1 MTATVTPPAARL
13 AHPPR
18 TASRTRARRARGAR
32 PDGMCCS
39 AASPCCGSSRCCG
52 RSTPRCGPTR
62 TPAKH
67 GYLSWPH
74 SLSFENF
81 TDAWNQSGMPHFFWN
96 SVLITVPAVLG
107 TLLFSAAVAFFV
119 SRFDFRWN
127 VVLLMLFTAGNL
139 LPAQVLIT
147 PLYRLY
153 LLIPLPGWMSDSFL
167 LYNSVWGI
175 IVIHIAYQCGFCTF
189 VLSNYMRTIPKEITE
204 AALVDGAPVWR
215 QFFQI
220 VLPLCRPAFAALA
233 TLESIWIYNDFF
245 WSLALIETGD
255 KRPIT
260 SALANLQGA
269 VLHQSQPHR
278 GRRTDDRD
286 PDAAGVLRAPAPVH
300 QRAHH
305 RFGQGL
311 SRRPA
316 LRSPA
321 RHRNTAPLPIPFA
334 DETRR
339 SPPMRS
345 PSPLRQCP

>member
-1 MTATVTPPAARL
+1 MTATATPPAAG
-13 AHPPR
+13 
-18 TASRTRARRARGAR
+18 SRTR
-32 PDGMCCS
+32 
-39 AASPCCGSSRCCG
+39 
-52 RSTPRCGPTR
+52 R
-62 TPAKH
+62 TPPGDTGPSRPRSQAGRHLLLGGIALLWLVPLLWAVYTSLRPYEDTARH
-67 GYLSWPH
+67 GYLSWPRGL
-74 SLSFENF
+74 SLENF
-81 TDAWNQSGMPHFFWN
+81 SDAWNQSGMPHFFWN

-119 SRFDFRWN
+119 TRFDFRWN
-127 VVLLMLFTAGNL
+127 IVLLMLFTAGNL

-153 LLIPLPGWMSDSFL
+153 LLIPLPWWMSDSLL

-255 KRPIT
+255 KRPVT
-260 SALANLQGA
+260 SALANLQGQYFTNPN
-269 VLHQSQPHR
+269 LI
-278 GRRTDDRD
+278 
-286 PDAAGVLRAPAPVH
+286 AAGALMTAIPTLLVYFAL
-300 QRAHH
+300 QRQ
-305 RFGQGL
+305 FISGL
-311 SRRPA
+311 TIGSGKG
-316 LRSPA
+316 
-321 RHRNTAPLPIPFA
+321 
-334 DETRR
+334 
-339 SPPMRS
+339 
-345 PSPLRQCP
+345 

>member
-1 MTATVTPPAARL
+1 MTATATPPAAGSRTR
-13 AHPPR
+13 R
-18 TASRTRARRARGAR
+18 TASQESGPSR
-32 PDGMCCS
+32 PKSQAGRHVLLGGIALLWLVPLLWAVYTSLRPYSDT
-39 AASPCCGSSRCCG
+39 SRN
-52 RSTPRCGPTR
+52 
-62 TPAKH
+62 
-67 GYLSWPH
+67 GYLSWPR
-74 SLSFENF
+74 SLSLENF
-81 TDAWNQSGMPHFFWN
+81 SDAWSQSGMPHFFWN

-127 VVLLMLFTAGNL
+127 IVLLMLFTAGNL

-175 IVIHIAYQCGFCTF
+175 VFIHIAYQCGFCTF

-260 SALANLQGA
+260 SALANLQGQYFTNPN
-269 VLHQSQPHR
+269 LI
-278 GRRTDDRD
+278 
-286 PDAAGVLRAPAPVH
+286 AAGALMTAIPTLLVYFAL
-300 QRAHH
+300 QRQ
-305 RFGQGL
+305 FISGL
-311 SRRPA
+311 TIGSGKG
-316 LRSPA
+316 
-321 RHRNTAPLPIPFA
+321 
-334 DETRR
+334 
-339 SPPMRS
+339 
-345 PSPLRQCP
+345 

>member
-1 MTATVTPPAARL
+1 MTATVTPPAAG
-13 AHPPR
+13 PR
-18 TASRTRARRARGAR
+18 SRRAPLPDAGPSR
-32 PDGMCCS
+32 PRRQTGRHVLLGGIAFLWLVPLLWAVYTSMRPYSDT
-39 AASPCCGSSRCCG
+39 SR
-52 RSTPRCGPTR
+52 
-62 TPAKH
+62 H
-67 GYLSWPH
+67 GYLSLPH
-74 SLSFENF
+74 SLGFENF
-81 TDAWNQSGMPHFFWN
+81 GTAWQQSGMPHFFWN

-260 SALANLQGA
+260 SALANLQGQYFTNPN
-269 VLHQSQPHR
+269 LI
-278 GRRTDDRD
+278 
-286 PDAAGVLRAPAPVH
+286 AAGALMTAIPTLLVYFAL
-300 QRAHH
+300 QRQ
-305 RFGQGL
+305 FISGL
-311 SRRPA
+311 TLGSGK
-316 LRSPA
+316 
-321 RHRNTAPLPIPFA
+321 
-334 DETRR
+334 
-339 SPPMRS
+339 
-345 PSPLRQCP
+345 

>member
-1 MTATVTPPAARL
+1 MTATATPPAAG
-13 AHPPR
+13 
-18 TASRTRARRARGAR
+18 SRTRRAVPAGEGRAGRPRRQTGRHLLLGGIALLWLVPLLWAVYTSLR
-32 PDGMCCS
+32 PYADTS
-39 AASPCCGSSRCCG
+39 A
-52 RSTPRCGPTR
+52 
-62 TPAKH
+62 H
-67 GYLSWPH
+67 GYLSWPRGI
-74 SLSFENF
+74 SLENF
-81 TDAWNQSGMPHFFWN
+81 SDAWTQSGMPHFFWN

-119 SRFDFRWN
+119 TRFDFRWN
-127 VVLLMLFTAGNL
+127 IVLLMLFTAGNL

-175 IVIHIAYQCGFCTF
+175 IAIHIAYQCGFCTF
-189 VLSNYMRTIPKEITE
+189 VLSNYMRTIPREITE

-260 SALANLQGA
+260 SALANLQGQYFTNPN
-269 VLHQSQPHR
+269 LI
-278 GRRTDDRD
+278 
-286 PDAAGVLRAPAPVH
+286 AAGALMTAIPTLLVYFAL
-300 QRAHH
+300 QRQ
-305 RFGQGL
+305 FISGL
-311 SRRPA
+311 TIGSGKG
-316 LRSPA
+316 
-321 RHRNTAPLPIPFA
+321 
-334 DETRR
+334 
-339 SPPMRS
+339 
-345 PSPLRQCP
+345 